1 MVKALYLL
9 PFLFIAACN
18 ERGPSSVDGEKFKN
32 SSDFLLK
39 RVAFK
44 FSGTFQGIK
53 EKGKARKFKVTE
65 CNFSY
70 EKGQDEEHKT
80 EKEYQ
85 FERFTVSFEGID
97 TNGVSSYDSVSY
109 TNSNYLKSYVPF
121 DYSNS
126 FGPVPLNSVIKL
138 GTQEKDASL
147 KFVRG
152 AGKSAVM
159 QFKHTDKFGA
169 ERSKFYDYGE
179 IRNYTVRI
187 YFDEYGKNISLDK
200 VSVAI
205 ESKKMNKFGGH
216 EKAIPIAEIKCSQ
229 FKSLPD
235 M

>member
-1 MVKALYLL
+1 MKVLYLL
-9 PFLFIAACN
+9 PFLIFAACN
-18 ERGPSSVDGEKFKN
+18 GRTPSSVDGEKFKN

-44 FSGTFQGIK
+44 FSGSFEGIK
-53 EKGKARKFKVTE
+53 EKGKARSFKVTE

-70 EKGQDEEHKT
+70 EKGQDVEHKT
-80 EKEYQ
+80 EKDYL

-97 TNGVSSYDSVSY
+97 SNGVSSYDSVSY

-121 DYSNS
+121 DYTKN

-187 YFDEYGKNISLDK
+187 YFDEYDKNISLGK
-200 VSVAI
+200 VSVNI

-216 EKAIPIAEIKCSQ
+216 SKATSIAEIKCSQ
-229 FKSLPD
+229 FKTLPD

>member
-1 MVKALYLL
+1 MKVLYLL
-9 PFLFIAACN
+9 PFLFFAACN

-44 FSGTFQGIK
+44 FSGAFEGIK

-85 FERFTVSFEGID
+85 FERFSVSFEGID
-97 TNGVSSYDSVSY
+97 KNGVSSYDSVSY
-109 TNSNYLKSYVPF
+109 TNSNYLKSYIPF
-121 DYSNS
+121 DYSSS
-126 FGPVPLNSVIKL
+126 FGAVPLNSVIKL

-169 ERSKFYDYGE
+169 EKSKFFDYGE

-187 YFDEYGKNISLDK
+187 YFDEYDKNISLDK
-200 VSVAI
+200 VSVNI
-205 ESKKMNKFGGH
+205 ESKKMNKFGGY
-216 EKAIPIAEIKCSQ
+216 EKAASIAEIKCSQ
-229 FKSLPD
+229 FKSIPG